1 MRRGFL
7 CGCRAPFRRP
17 ACSSEVLQLSAETI
31 MSTQRM
37 LYRSASLA
45 AGLTLGIG
53 ALLALDACLT
63 LVSAGDNPTDRSALA
78 LGFSLAAAGAA
89 LWLLT
94 HGGTTLAQRGGRAAA
109 VLPALIAAAGLA
121 GWQVRIAP
129 PTAVN
134 LAFGA
139 AALLL
144 LDKDARREFT
154 LSTGFAFATCIA
166 ALITILD
173 AMFRFGGLVGSQEF
187 TSLARL
193 PPALGLLVLG
203 AGVLLAQPSLDFIQV
218 FFGDRGPS
226 RRARQL
232 LAVIMLA
239 LPALE
244 FLRIEL
250 TRHGVLNIRP
260 GLVCFTVIEM
270 ALFLI
275 VLTLIAR
282 AIDAPATDRDGQ
294 PIVSDD
300 MARLQTQT
308 ASLQQEV
315 AMRTRELQMANSNL
329 RVVAKVNALLALTTQ
344 HTPNGVIIANAQGSV
359 LWANPVWE
367 RLSGWNQARS
377 AGVRL
382 DQLLGGIWGGTAEA
396 CSREILQS
404 GQPGSLEV
412 SGPSPDGRVRW
423 LRITFQPVY
432 DEGQSLTNIIALLDD
447 FTAYREADQRLQT
460 ANHRLQF
467 ALRSSGYGIWE
478 THFPGNRLDWDE
490 HMFEIYGI
498 SAADFG
504 GKIEDWIRLIHPDD
518 VEPMTSH
525 RQQVVD
531 GIAKNF
537 DIDFRILRP
546 DGSVRYVEAH
556 GFLVR
561 DEDGHPL
568 RLVGLNRD
576 ITSEMEMRET
586 LRVAEERLG
595 LALLATNEGVW
606 DWNVGSGMIYHD
618 QHWFELFGWNSTD
631 VALISDWADRVHP
644 EDVPATQAALD
655 AHLQGRAPLYVSEHR
670 MRTKSGQWIWTLDRG
685 KVVSRDK
692 DGRAL
697 RMVGTQGDI
706 TARKKLEERLR
717 HSEEISLQVSRL
729 AQIGAWEWSL
739 DTQTLTWAPELY
751 RMCEVELGYTPTL
764 SSMQE
769 FFPVEHRDAFV
780 RAIEQATRGGRAFD
794 LRAPLVTLRGRR
806 LWVRVI
812 GRAEF
817 KEDRAVRL
825 FGAVQDITAQQEA
838 EQSQRKLETQLF
850 QVQKMETLGTLAG
863 GIAHDFNNLL
873 TGIMGYQDLSLDT
886 LDEGHPSRDCLKEA
900 RNACLRAREL
910 VDQILTFSRQSDGGE
925 RVPVDMAFV
934 IEEAR
939 RFLRAT
945 VPATIQI
952 EVSVGQNSR
961 VLADPTQL
969 HQVLLNLGTNAAHAM
984 RASGG
989 TLRLS
994 VTTVVL
1000 NPQQAA
1006 AHGNLPAATYLC
1018 LSVTDSGH
1026 GMDLE
1031 TQKRIFDPFFTTKEV
1046 GEGTGLGLSVV
1057 HGIMRAHGGTIEVTS
1072 ALGQGT
1078 TFDLYFPVTEGE
1090 AEEPAA
1096 PQAMLPMGRGEVI
1109 CVVDDEQIVAHVTR
1123 LSLERFGYRTMVFT
1137 SSEQCLEALRAEPG
1151 SCAVL
1156 LSDQT
1161 MPGLTGLELSAR
1173 VRAFAPNLPIVIM
1186 SGYFSKISPRSL
1198 EDIGNINLLAKPF
1211 TMHELSRIIHRA
1223 LNPDAA

>member
-1 MRRGFL
+1 
-7 CGCRAPFRRP
+7 
-17 ACSSEVLQLSAETI
+17 
-31 MSTQRM
+31 MSIQRM

-53 ALLALDACLT
+53 AFLSLDAGINLA
-63 LVSAGDNPTDRSALA
+63 SAGNRLPDLSALV
-78 LGFSLAAAGAA
+78 LGFGLAAAGAA

-94 HGGTTLAQRGGRAAA
+94 QAETSAALRGGRVLA

-121 GWQVRIAP
+121 GWHVRFAL
-129 PTAVN
+129 PTTVN
-134 LAFGA
+134 LALAA

-144 LDKDARREFT
+144 LDKGSRREFT
-154 LSTGFAFATCIA
+154 FSTGLALATCLVA
-166 ALITILD
+166 VITLLD
-173 AMFRFGGLVGSQEF
+173 TMFRFGGLLGSAEI

-193 PPALGLLVLG
+193 PPAMALLALG
-203 AGVLLAQPSLDFIQV
+203 AGVLLAQPSLDFIEV
-218 FFGDRGPS
+218 FFGDRATS

-232 LAVIMLA
+232 LVVVVLAV
-239 LPALE
+239 PALE

-250 TRHGVLNIRP
+250 NRHGILSSRP
-260 GLVCFTVIEM
+260 GLVSFTVIEL
-270 ALFLI
+270 ALFLAG
-275 VLTLIAR
+275 LALIAR
-282 AIDAPATDRDGQ
+282 AIDATGADPDGNPA
-294 PIVSDD
+294 VSAD
-300 MARLQTQT
+300 MARLQTQA

-315 AMRTRELQMANSNL
+315 ALRTRELQMANSNL

-344 HTPNGVIIANAQGSV
+344 HTPNGVIIANGQGSV

-382 DQLLGGIWGGTAEA
+382 DQLLGGIWGETAEA

-432 DEGQSLTNIIALLDD
+432 DEGQSLTNVIALLDD
-447 FTAYREADQRLQT
+447 FTAYREADQRLQS

-467 ALRSSGYGIWE
+467 ALHSSGYGIWE

-490 HMFEIYGI
+490 HMFEIYRI
-498 SAADFG
+498 NPADFT
-504 GKIEDWIRLIHPDD
+504 GKMEDWMRLIHPDD
-518 VEPMTSH
+518 VEAMVAH
-525 RQQVVD
+525 RQQVID
-531 GIAKNF
+531 GKAKNF
-537 DIDFRILRP
+537 DIDFRIVRP
-546 DGSVRYVEAH
+546 DGLVRYVEAH

-561 DEDGHPL
+561 DETGQPL

-576 ITSEMEMRET
+576 ITAEMEMRET

-606 DWNVGSGMIYHD
+606 DWSVANGKIYHD
-618 QHWFELFGWNSTD
+618 QRWSELFGWESAE
-631 VALISDWADRVHP
+631 VGEISDWSARVHP
-644 EDVPATQAALD
+644 EDIMAAQAALD
-655 AHLQGRAPLYVSEHR
+655 AHLQGRTPVYVSEHR
-670 MRTKSGQWIWTLDRG
+670 FRTKSGQWIWTLDRG

-692 DGRAL
+692 DARAL

-794 LRAPLVTLRGRR
+794 LRAPLVTQRGRR

-825 FGAVQDITAQQEA
+825 FGAVQDITVQQEA

-886 LDEGHPSRDCLKEA
+886 LAEGHPSRECLNEA

-952 EVSVGQNSR
+952 EVTVGQNSR

-989 TLRLS
+989 VLRLS

-1000 NPQQAA
+1000 NPAQAA

-1018 LSVTDSGH
+1018 LSVSDSGH
-1026 GMDLE
+1026 GMDVE
-1031 TQKRIFDPFFTTKEV
+1031 TQKRIFDPFFTTKDV

-1057 HGIMRAHGGTIEVTS
+1057 HGIMRAHGGAIEVTS
-1072 ALGQGT
+1072 APGQGT
-1078 TFDLYFPVTEGE
+1078 TFDLYFPVAEGE
-1090 AEEPAA
+1090 AEAPAE
-1096 PQAMLPMGRGEVI
+1096 PQALLPMGRGEVI

-1173 VRAFAPNLPIVIM
+1173 VRVFSPNLPIVIM

-1211 TMHELSRIIHRA
+1211 TMTELSRIVHRA
-1223 LNPDAA
+1223 LHPEAA